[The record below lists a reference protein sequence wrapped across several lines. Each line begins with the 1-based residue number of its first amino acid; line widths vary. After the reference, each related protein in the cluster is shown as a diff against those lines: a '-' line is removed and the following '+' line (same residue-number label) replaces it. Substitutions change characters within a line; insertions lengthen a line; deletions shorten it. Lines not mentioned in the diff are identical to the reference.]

1 MKTFDVQ
8 SVGINSS
15 FEKAFQYIADVH
27 NLPEWTRAFK
37 SVSDGKALLE
47 THNGSVEIALGVN
60 ASRQQGTIDW
70 IMGFPDG
77 SVGTAYSRVVKAENN
92 RCVYS
97 FILLAPPGP
106 LEPLEGKLRQQS
118 QILKEELASLASILN
133 EDSD

>member
-37 SVSDGKALLE
+37 RVSDGKALLE
-47 THNGSVEIALGVN
+47 THSGSVEIALEVN

-70 IMGFPDG
+70 IMRFPDG

-106 LEPLEGKLRQQS
+106 LEQLEGKLQQQS

-133 EDSD
+133 EDFD